1 MPLRWIRNIRSL
13 LTGSFPLQMLA
24 CLVCY
29 SFVVSLYLPVL
40 IFLSVVVAVVVKVF
54 VSYVTH
60 SHGECH
66 GLEKVV
72 KYVWARIG

>member
-1 MPLRWIRNIRSL
+1 
-13 LTGSFPLQMLA
+13 MLA

-40 IFLSVVVAVVVKVF
+40 MFLSVVAVIVVHCVNSALLSSFIVVVVKVF
-54 VSYVTH
+54 VSYITH

-72 KYVWARIG
+72 KYVWA